1 MFFLIPKLQQSKNI
15 PTLYIVKGKQSKLAL
30 TKFCDAA
37 VRLIWVNCWNRL
49 TKISPGIATAWSAP
63 MENIVMQLHSSVHIE
78 I

>member
-37 VRLIWVNCWNRL
+37 VRLM
-49 TKISPGIATAWSAP
+49 S
-63 MENIVMQLHSSVHIE
+63 QLLKSFD
-78 I
+78 